1 MLKDN
6 IKISVIIPIY
16 NVEKYLDKCLTSI
29 INQSLKDIE
38 IICVNDGSTDSSLQ
52 ILEKYKEKDDRI
64 IIINQKNAKQAVAR
78 NNGLKI
84 ARGEYISFV
93 DSDDYIEKDFL
104 KILYQTAI
112 NNNAD
117 IVASNVQEFIDDD
130 FFYDISYVAKMTFF
144 FYGKTILVTPEDK
157 FGIIY
162 SCSIWNKI
170 YRREFLS
177 KNNISFFEKLFLED
191 VSFNQIATILANK
204 IILVK
209 DVYYYYSLSNPNSF
223 MKLTSIKKET
233 IDMVNMTKSAKLFLL
248 NKLNK
253 DSLDTKKYFEI
264 LDSFEIY
271 NLKGWYNSIHKNY
284 KNIFYK
290 KLREI
295 FEKLDISNNNFVF
308 SNAREFY
315 NKVIKYKNLNEFKY
329 NQKII
334 PIDYIYSKMYYQNY
348 KVTNLLGFKITKK
361 INKQTNNTFNSNNLK
376 AIVEEHSVISFDIFD
391 TMLLRPYAN
400 PKNVFQHLEEVYDA
414 QGFSEIRANAE
425 REYTNLYGQKYVN
438 YDEIYEV
445 IPDKFKFLKE
455 KEIEIEKNTIYI
467 NNEMLEIFN
476 YAKSLGKKIIFLTD
490 MYFSS
495 TILKTILEKN
505 GVIGDYD
512 IYVSAENRKAKYD
525 KTLFEYVIAKLNV
538 TPKSILHIGN
548 NIHSDHNM
556 AFKSHINAY
565 HYIEPMYELFDK
577 YPKIQYF
584 YNKNINS
591 LTSGIIV
598 GILVKKFL
606 ESGKKNIDYWKYFGY
621 FIGGPV
627 CYGMTKFVYD
637 EVKNNNI
644 KDVIFVARDGFTIE
658 KIFKLLD
665 NSIKTNYIYAPRI
678 LNLLINIDYKDKLP
692 WENKVN
698 SLINILKTMDKELNL
713 NLNIN
718 YNSKKDYTFIE
729 TNYKTIKELSNK
741 IKNAYS
747 KYISAFNIKDKTIG
761 LFDVSAGNFSSL
773 KIMKNIFPNSNI
785 YGLYWLISG
794 NKDGIWCNSYQ
805 KDFVHYLNN
814 YEIIEF
820 IITAPELPIKYI
832 DLEGNFIRIENQY
845 EEIRKK
851 TYSIISNEE
860 INFSKDLIAT
870 FKGYN
875 VNFSVN
881 VLISLINHFLIFL
894 SKEDKINFKKIKH
907 GMNESHTIYRD
918 LLVYEKS
925 NKLFSISKTN
935 KFTVISFFGIKISL
949 KNKKN

>member
-1 MLKDN
+1 MLKNN
-6 IKISVIIPIY
+6 IKISVIIPVY

-38 IICVNDGSTDSSLQ
+38 IICINDGSTDSSLQ
-52 ILEKYKEKDDRI
+52 ILESYKEKDNRI
-64 IIINQKNAKQAVAR
+64 IIINQKNLKQAAAR

-84 ARGEYISFV
+84 AKGEYISFV

-104 KILYQTAI
+104 KKLYQTAI

-117 IVASNVQEFIDDD
+117 IAASNVQEFIDDD
-130 FFYDISYVAKMTFF
+130 FFYDISYVSKMTFF
-144 FYGKTILVTPEDK
+144 FYEKRILVTPEDK

-170 YRREFLS
+170 YRREFLT
-177 KNNISFFEKLFLED
+177 KNNISFFENLFLED
-191 VSFNQIATILANK
+191 VSFNQISTILANK

-233 IDMVNMTKSAKLFLL
+233 IDMINMTKSAKLFLL
-248 NKLNK
+248 TRLNK

-271 NLKGWYNSIHKNY
+271 NLEGWYNSIHKNY

-295 FEKLDISNNNFVF
+295 FEKLDISNNKFVF
-308 SNAREFY
+308 SNSREFY
-315 NKVIKYKNLNEFKY
+315 NKVIKYKNLNEFRY

-361 INKQTNNTFNSNNLK
+361 INKQINNTFNPNKLK
-376 AIVEEHSVISFDIFD
+376 AIIEEHSVISFDIFD

-400 PKNVFQHLEEVYDA
+400 PKNVFQHLEELYDA

-438 YDEIYEV
+438 YDEIYKV

-467 NNEMLEIFN
+467 NNEMLEFFN

-525 KTLFEYVIAKLNV
+525 KTLFEYVISKLNI

-548 NIHSDHNM
+548 NIHSDYNM
-556 AFKSHINAY
+556 AVESHINAY
-565 HYIEPMYELFDK
+565 HYIEPMYELFNK

-584 YNKNINS
+584 YNNTDC

-598 GILVKKFL
+598 GLLVKKFL
-606 ESGKKNIDYWKYFGY
+606 ESGSNEIDYWKYFGY

-627 CYGMTKFVYD
+627 CYGLTKFIYD
-637 EVKNNNI
+637 EIKNNNI
-644 KDVIFVARDGFTIE
+644 KDVIFVARDGYTIE
-658 KIFKLLD
+658 KIFKLFD
-665 NSIKTNYIYAPRI
+665 NTIKTDYIYAPRI
-678 LNLLINIDYKDKLP
+678 LNLLINIDYQNKLP
-692 WENKVN
+692 WENKIN
-698 SLINILKTMDKELNL
+698 SLIYTLKIMDKELNL
-713 NLNIN
+713 NLDIN
-718 YNSKKDYTFIE
+718 YNIDKDRFIE
-729 TNYKTIKELSNK
+729 QNYRTIKELSNE
-741 IKNAYS
+741 IRDLYL
-747 KYISAFNIKDKTIG
+747 KYISKFNIKDKNIG
-761 LFDVSAGNFSSL
+761 LFDISGGNFSSL
-773 KIMKNIFPNSNI
+773 KIIRNIFPNSNI
-785 YGLYWLISG
+785 YGLYWQIA
-794 NKDGIWCNSYQ
+794 DEADRTGILCKSYVENFNNPI
-805 KDFVHYLNN
+805 KN
-814 YEIIEF
+814 YELLEF
-820 IITAPELPIKYI
+820 LITAPE
-832 DLEGNFIRIENQY
+832 
-845 EEIRKK
+845 
-851 TYSIISNEE
+851 
-860 INFSKDLIAT
+860 
-870 FKGYN
+870 
-875 VNFSVN
+875 
-881 VLISLINHFLIFL
+881 
-894 SKEDKINFKKIKH
+894 
-907 GMNESHTIYRD
+907 
-918 LLVYEKS
+918 
-925 NKLFSISKTN
+925 
-935 KFTVISFFGIKISL
+935 
-949 KNKKN
+949 